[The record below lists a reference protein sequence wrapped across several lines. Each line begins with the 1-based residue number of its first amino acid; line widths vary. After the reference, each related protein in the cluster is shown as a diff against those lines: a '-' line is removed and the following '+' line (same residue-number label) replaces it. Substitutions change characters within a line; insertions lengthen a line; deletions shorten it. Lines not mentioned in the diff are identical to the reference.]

1 MKKVITLFLLAI
13 MLGACSD
20 EERYVPKPK
29 GYFRI
34 DLPEKSYSTLDTIGR
49 YKFEC
54 PSYATITHDPHS
66 PNEKNWI
73 TIEFNDFKGSLHLT
87 HKDVDG
93 NLGEYLE
100 DVHTMLSKHLQKAN
114 GIRDSLIVNPERN
127 TYGMMIE
134 IDGSDVATPLQ
145 FYLTDSTRNFVRG
158 SLYFNF
164 IPNND
169 SMRPVI
175 NYLKEDVKHII
186 STFEWKE

>member
-1 MKKVITLFLLAI
+1 MKRVITFLLLAAV
-13 MLGACSD
+13 MCACSD

-34 DLPEKSYSTLDTIGR
+34 DLPEKTYTTLDTIER

-54 PSYATITHDPHS
+54 PSYVTITNDPHS

-87 HKDVDG
+87 HKDVDN

-114 GIRDSLIVNPERN
+114 GIRDSIIANPKRC

-145 FYLTDSTRNFVRG
+145 FYLTDSTKNFVRG

-175 NYLKEDVKHII
+175 NYIREDIQHIVN
-186 STFEWKE
+186 TFEWK